1 MEVDLNSESSDTINQ
16 GGIYQFWIHY
26 GGYNEST
33 GTAFLIM
40 PDCPTGQ
47 IKKNCTFHPHQPLGI
62 FLHSVEIGSKCDA
75 NYSFLQQ
82 GSTNIVSS
90 TKVWLVFTTWQFLA

>member
-1 MEVDLNSESSDTINQ
+1 MEVDLNSESSDTINK

-47 IKKNCTFHPHQPLGI
+47 YLKKIAPSTPTNPWEFFSIVLKLDQNVMLI
-62 FLHSVEIGSKCDA
+62 ILF
-75 NYSFLQQ
+75 YSRR
-82 GSTNIVSS
+82 N
-90 TKVWLVFTTWQFLA
+90 